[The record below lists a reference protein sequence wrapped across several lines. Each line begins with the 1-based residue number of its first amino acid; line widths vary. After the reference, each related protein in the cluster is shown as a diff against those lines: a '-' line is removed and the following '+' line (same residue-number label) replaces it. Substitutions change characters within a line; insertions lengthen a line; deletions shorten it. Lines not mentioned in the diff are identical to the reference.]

1 MGKYEHF
8 KAYNHC
14 LTDAL
19 AARVINN
26 KADNSVT
33 SSNALLRPEA
43 TKYLR
48 SQILF
53 CKNSS
58 DKYIT
63 EN

>member
-1 MGKYEHF
+1 MGKYE
-8 KAYNHC
+8 HC

-58 DKYIT
+58 YIK
-63 EN
+63 N